1 MVHIYILKF
10 IQQIIQFLKTVKIE
24 IEVIWYR
31 NILKGD
37 KMKSKLFL
45 AWMIILTA
53 VSFGQSDRDFFTM
66 FKGDSLAF
74 FLIKPLGSNEALTIY
89 RKTDTGYVNLTKDEP
104 VRPILDDNAVPVLLG
119 ENLKF
124 VQKALRTEDNFT
136 ILRTLRSNTFRGT
149 VLSLLVP
156 NAAKISGRWFV
167 DPGLQEGKKYTYKLV
182 FKTTF
187 GDTLDIIEK
196 SITPKSVIPKAPQK
210 LTLEEGDKQI
220 KLKWKYPKWQ
230 GSFADLGIRYN
241 VYRKSQRENKFQ
253 IVNRNIILRNDEVDP
268 SYTDMWL
275 KEGLSYTYYVTIVDP
290 VGNESAP
297 SNKATVKLLDKT
309 PPAIIDLISDES
321 DTLGIYLTW
330 TMSPDLDAKGYYI
343 YRSLGLSE
351 KFDKITK
358 NLIPVDKPFF
368 VDSLVY
374 PNKQFFYS
382 VTVVDTAGNESERSN
397 PHGAIYKDKIP
408 PLPPENVTFSTEKG
422 LVHLKWTA
430 SKSKDVDGYFIYRG
444 EGKDITPKLTD
455 LPLKATTYVDSGYKG
470 RGFVNGGNIYYKIA
484 AVDSSRNLSK
494 MVEFTA
500 FLPDKDKPVPPENFS
515 TQNYEGRY
523 VKVFCGT
530 SPSLDA
536 VKYEIIRM
544 EENKKEKKKLG
555 VFDKVPV
562 YYRDTSVVKGVKY
575 IYYAVAVDTVGNISE
590 PSQTD
595 TILFKDFSPPPAP
608 RDILAKDLN
617 GKVEITWG
625 KVTDFDMVGY
635 NVYRSDFPTGTFKKI
650 NDKVILDVKYV
661 DNTGNKNYFYRI
673 KAVDT
678 SGNESEYDKTVA
690 PK

>member
-1 MVHIYILKF
+1 
-10 IQQIIQFLKTVKIE
+10 
-24 IEVIWYR
+24 
-31 NILKGD
+31 
-37 KMKSKLFL
+37 MKSKLFV
-45 AWMIILTA
+45 AWLVILTT

-74 FLIKPLGSNEALTIY
+74 FFLKPLGSNEALSIY
-89 RKTDTGYVNLTKDEP
+89 RKTDTGYVNLTGDEP

-119 ENLKF
+119 KNLEF
-124 VQKALRTEDNFT
+124 VQNALRTEDNFA

-156 NAAKISGRWFV
+156 NAAKISGRWFL
-167 DPGLQEGKKYTYKLV
+167 DSGLKGGKKYTYKLI
-182 FKTTF
+182 FKNSF
-187 GDTLDIIEK
+187 GDTLDIFEKTVTAK
-196 SITPKSVIPKAPQK
+196 SIIPKAPQK
-210 LTLEEGDKQI
+210 LTIEEGDKQI
-220 KLKWKYPKWQ
+220 ELKWKYPKWQ
-230 GSFADLGIRYN
+230 NSFEDLGIRYN
-241 VYRKSQRENKFQ
+241 IYRKANNEKEFK
-253 IVNRNIILRNDEVDP
+253 IVNKNIVLRNDDVEP
-268 SYTDMWL
+268 SFTDVWL
-275 KEGLSYTYYVTIVDP
+275 REGVTYTYYVTIVDP

-297 SNKATVKLLDKT
+297 SNKVTVKLLDKT
-309 PPAIIDLISDES
+309 PPGIIDLISDES

-351 KFDKITK
+351 KFNKITK

-368 VDSLVY
+368 IDSLVY

-382 VTVVDTAGNESERSN
+382 VTVVDTAGNESEKSN

-408 PLPPENVTFSTEKG
+408 PFPPENISFKIENG
-422 LVHLKWTA
+422 LVRLSWTK
-430 SKSKDVDGYFIYRG
+430 SKSKDVNGYFIYRG
-444 EGKDITPKLTD
+444 EKKDITPKLTD
-455 LPLKATTYVDSGYKG
+455 LPLKATTFVDSGYKG

-494 MVEFTA
+494 LVEFTA

-515 TQNYEGRY
+515 IQNNDGRY
-523 VKVFCGT
+523 VEVYCGV

-536 VKYEIIRM
+536 VKYEIFRK
-544 EENKKEKKKLG
+544 EANKKEAKKLG

-562 YYRDTSVVKGVKY
+562 YYRDTSVIKGINY
-575 IYYAVAVDTVGNISE
+575 IYYAVAIDTVGNVSE
-590 PSQTD
+590 PSRTD
-595 TILFKDFSPPPAP
+595 SIFFKDFSPPPAP

-635 NVYRSDFPTGTFKKI
+635 NIYRSDFPTGTFKKI
-650 NDKVILDVKYV
+650 NDKVIIDTQYV